1 MTKHRI
7 TLKYIAEKLGIT
19 ITTVS
24 KALKDYPDIS
34 KDTKKKVNSLAKKL
48 NYQPD
53 SQAVALR
60 GKGSKT
66 IGLII
71 PEIVHF
77 FFSNVIKGIMDY
89 TESNGYRLLITL
101 SSNSWEL
108 EKKQVNLL
116 FGTKVDGILMSLAN
130 ETKSTKHLEVLS
142 EYEIPLVM
150 FDKVSDK
157 IQCNKVTIDDANGGH
172 VATTH
177 LLRRGCKRIA
187 HIRGPKSP
195 LNSKG
200 RFKGY
205 KKALDE
211 YGINFDPTLVKE
223 CSDVTYEEGYR
234 FGKEL
239 MQMPNKPDGIFA
251 VTDQVGVGALNA
263 IKDEGMEVPNEVKI
277 VGFSDSQIAQVS
289 QPPLTTIHQSG
300 YEMGETATKLLI
312 NDIELRKK
320 NPDHLFGS
328 KQIILETHLIR
339 RGST

>member
-7 TLKYIAEKLGIT
+7 TLKDIAEKLGIT
-19 ITTVS
+19 VTTVS

-34 KDTKKKVNSLAKKL
+34 EDTKKKVNSLAKKL

-89 TESNGYRLLITL
+89 TESHGYRLLITL
-101 SSNSWEL
+101 SSNSLEL

-116 FGTKVDGILMSLAN
+116 FGTKVDGVLMSLSN

-157 IQCNKVTIDDANGGH
+157 FQCNKVIIDDANGGY

-187 HIRGPKSP
+187 HIRGPKNP
-195 LNSKG
+195 LNSRG
-200 RFKGY
+200 RFEGY
-205 KKALDE
+205 KKALNE
-211 YGINFDPTLVKE
+211 YGVKFDPVLVKE
-223 CSDVTYEEGYR
+223 CTNVTYEEGYQ

-239 MQMPNKPDGIFA
+239 MQLPNKPDGIFT

-263 IKDEGMEVPNEVKI
+263 IKDTGMDVPNEVKI
-277 VGFSDSQIAQVS
+277 VGFSDSQIAQVT
-289 QPPLTTIHQSG
+289 QPPLTTIHQPG
-300 YEMGETATKLLI
+300 YEIGETAAKLLLE
-312 NDIELRKK
+312 DIELRKK
-320 NPDHLFGS
+320 NPDHPFGS
-328 KQIILETHLIR
+328 KQIILDTHLIR
-339 RGST
+339 RGSS